1 MSLHGIFTS
10 AQLVIGTEVEMEHTK
25 DRRLAQKIAT
35 DHLTEDPLYYTK
47 LDKAGLIDEPKAK
60 EMINRNADIK

>member
-1 MSLHGIFTS
+1 
-10 AQLVIGTEVEMEHTK
+10 MEHTK